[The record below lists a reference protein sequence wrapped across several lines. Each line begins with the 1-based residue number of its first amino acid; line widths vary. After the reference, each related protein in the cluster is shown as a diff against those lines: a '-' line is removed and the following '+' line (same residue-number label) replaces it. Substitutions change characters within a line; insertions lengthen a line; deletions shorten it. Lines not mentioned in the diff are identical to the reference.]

1 METLIVYPETPEKS
15 EALKSVMKALGIAFD
30 LEEDTTEYLFKSKAN
45 RESLEQSISEVN
57 EGKVVKI
64 DLNYIWK

>member
-1 METLIVYPETPEKS
+1 
-15 EALKSVMKALGIAFD
+15 MKALGIAFD
-30 LEEDTTEYLFKSKAN
+30 LEEDTTEYLFKTKAN

-64 DLNYIWK
+64 DLDDIWK